1 MDISI
6 VDEERVIVIIRH
18 DKAFDLEGLFQAVL
32 DAGIRVIEIT
42 LNTPQAFDL
51 IDSAVKSFGSDMLIG
66 AGTVLTLAELKK
78 VLDIG
83 ARFIVSPVFNKET
96 VEYCSK
102 EDIPVFP
109 GALSP
114 TEIYDAHQAGAYMVK
129 VFPASLF
136 GPSYFKS
143 IKAPLSGTRLL
154 AVGGV
159 NDTNVNDYLSNGADA
174 VAIGGGII
182 KRKWIDSGDFQAIG
196 NSIMKF
202 KNSICVNW

>member
-6 VDEERVIVIIRH
+6 LDEQRVIVIIRH
-18 DKAFDLEGLFQAVL
+18 DKSFDLKGLFQTVL
-32 DAGIRVIEIT
+32 DAGIGVIEIT

-51 IDSAVKSFGSDMLIG
+51 IDSAVKDFGSQMLIG
-66 AGTVLTLAELKK
+66 AGTVLSVTELKK

-83 ARFIVSPVFNKET
+83 ARFIVSPIFNKEI

-102 EDIPVFP
+102 ENIPVFP
-109 GALSP
+109 GALTP
-114 TEIYDAHQAGAYMVK
+114 TEIYNAHQSGAHMVK

-159 NDTNVNDYLSNGADA
+159 NEANVNDYLSNGADA

-182 KRKWIDSGDFQAIG
+182 KRKWIDSGDFQAIRNG
-196 NSIMKF
+196 ITKF
-202 KNSICVNW
+202 TNAINY